1 VVKASVAVPAFVVA
15 AAAAVKSTI
24 WMVILSL
31 CGDAS
36 QAKEKE
42 AVQTFESPH
51 HNSRLFVA
59 TRVRMSNDVCNR
71 D

>member
-1 VVKASVAVPAFVVA
+1 VVKASVAVPAFVV

-42 AVQTFESPH
+42 AVYE
-51 HNSRLFVA
+51 
-59 TRVRMSNDVCNR
+59 
-71 D
+71 